1 MLALL
6 ILAKITDFAPTIKGD
21 RNAFVLMDT
30 QEISARK
37 VGAESF
43 VEWNTLNSLISFC
56 ILKNDSI
63 LS

>member
-1 MLALL
+1 MLL
-6 ILAKITDFAPTIKGD
+6 IFAKITDFAPTIKGD
-21 RNAFVLMDT
+21 PNAFVLMDT

-43 VEWNTLNSLISFC
+43 VEWNTLKY

-63 LS
+63 LN